1 MGTGIRLLEK
11 TISEG
16 GTMKVWR
23 LIITGADGRGSGE
36 QFQDRWR
43 AEEAYEAARE
53 PGVVVTLTEVIDGRQ
68 IEIVRDSRF
77 EEKVK

>member
-1 MGTGIRLLEK
+1 
-11 TISEG
+11 
-16 GTMKVWR
+16 MKKWR
-23 LIITGADGRGSGE
+23 VVATDANGRGVGE

>member
-1 MGTGIRLLEK
+1 
-11 TISEG
+11 
-16 GTMKVWR
+16 MKIWR

-53 PGVVVTLTEVIDGRQ
+53 PGVVVTLTEFVNDKMV
-68 IEIVRDSRF
+68 EIVRDSRF
-77 EEKVK
+77 ESHSQRKG

>member
-1 MGTGIRLLEK
+1 
-11 TISEG
+11 
-16 GTMKVWR
+16 MKVWR

-43 AEEAYEAARE
+43 AEEAFELARQ

-68 IEIVRDSRF
+68 IEIVRDSRW
-77 EEKVK
+77 EKVK

>member
-1 MGTGIRLLEK
+1 
-11 TISEG
+11 
-16 GTMKVWR
+16 MKVWR

-53 PGVVVTLTEVIDGRQ
+53 PGKVVTLAEFINGKQT
-68 IEIVRDSRF
+68 EIVRDSRF
-77 EEKVK
+77 EVNQSPSQRKG

>member
-1 MGTGIRLLEK
+1 
-11 TISEG
+11 
-16 GTMKVWR
+16 MKVWR

-53 PGVVVTLTEVIDGRQ
+53 PGKTVTLAEFYGNKQ

-77 EEKVK
+77 EVERKS